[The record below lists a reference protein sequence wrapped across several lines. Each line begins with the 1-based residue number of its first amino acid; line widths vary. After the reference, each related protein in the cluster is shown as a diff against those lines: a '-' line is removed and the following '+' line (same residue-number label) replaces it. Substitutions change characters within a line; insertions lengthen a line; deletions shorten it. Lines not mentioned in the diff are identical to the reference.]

1 MIYSFLE
8 EYHIHT
14 HLKNSNSYVIKS
26 NVSAFTN

>member
-8 EYHIHT
+8 KYHIQT
-14 HLKNSNSYVIKS
+14 HLENSNSYVIKS